1 MGRRKKIW
9 TEEEL
14 ALRRAKVSE
23 YNKAYSKIRRA
34 RALEKAQ
41 KTWTA
46 EEWAKW
52 EAKQAVISWKARFVK
67 KVVRFLAESQKADEA
82 IVTDKLLEAG
92 GIDFIMR
99 GAETMGVVSCN
110 QSSVVGAA
118 ARAVMF
124 FVDPDGA
131 TMFPDKG

>member
-14 ALRRAKVSE
+14 ALRRAKVSA

-52 EAKQAVISWKARFVK
+52 EAKQAVISWKAKFVK
-67 KVVRFLAESQKADEA
+67 RVVKYLAESQKTDEA
-82 IVTDKLLEAG
+82 IVTDRLLEAG

-99 GAETMGVVSCN
+99 GAESMGATVCH
-110 QSSVVGAA
+110 QSSIVGAA

-131 TMFPDKG
+131 AMFPDKG

>member
-41 KTWTA
+41 KLWTA

-52 EAKQAVISWKARFVK
+52 EAKQAVISWKARFVR
-67 KVVRFLAESQKADEA
+67 KVVRFLAESQKVDES

-110 QSSVVGAA
+110 QSSIVGAA

-131 TMFPDKG
+131 TMFPAKG